1 MEATVE
7 EAGSSNGSAITCS
20 TNGCMEAVEQLVL
33 PILLPLPGLS
43 NSVALASNSLR
54 LRVAHS
60 VPQSLNPAPP
70 RRSCTGQGKPQGT
83 GEFRLLVYASSV
95 IQREEKQ

>member
-43 NSVALASNSLR
+43 NSVALASNSR

-60 VPQSLNPAPP
+60 VPQSLNPTPP
-70 RRSCTGQGKPQGT
+70 RRSCTGQGKPQVT
-83 GEFRLLVYASSV
+83 DEFRLLVDASSV
-95 IQREEKQ
+95 I

>member
-7 EAGSSNGSAITCS
+7 EAGSSNESAITCS
-20 TNGCMEAVEQLVL
+20 TNGCTETVEQLVL

-43 NSVALASNSLR
+43 NSVALASNSR
-54 LRVAHS
+54 LHVAHCF
-60 VPQSLNPAPP
+60 VPQSLNPTPP

-83 GEFRLLVYASSV
+83 GEFRLLVDASSV
-95 IQREEKQ
+95 I